1 MTEFLQAMLANPLA
15 PPESVAERRAVV
27 EAYMAGPLA
36 DGTVEQAATLGG
48 LAFSNAGV
56 ALVHAMEYP
65 VGGAVH
71 VSHGAGNGLLLPFV
85 MRFNLRARAEEIAQ
99 IGWRLGLTP
108 TANAGIPEMARQTI
122 TAIEQLRKDIGIPTR
137 LRDIGVTEEML
148 ARVGQITRTL
158 HDSLRELGLDK
169 VLEKATTDIPDVRE
183 RLNYV
188 ARMTEQAAQRVLNAT
203 DAAIP
208 MQERIDAGA
217 DEILNGWQAAFKAP
231 FSEANYRDMAT
242 MTMQCL
248 ADMRNDT
255 SATKQ
260 QLLDIMMAQDFQDL
274 TGQVIRKVTD
284 LAHNLEQQL
293 VQLLIDYAPAEVKR
307 ESSSGLLNGLG
318 IRRVQTPPNM
328 VGAYY
333 DRVGFRR
340 DGSAF
345 VLDLATLG

>member
-1 MTEFLQAMLANPLA
+1 MDTQFASAAAAAAA
-15 PPESVAERRAVV
+15 PNVVGAE
-27 EAYMAGPLA
+27 
-36 DGTVEQAATLGG
+36 
-48 LAFSNAGV
+48 
-56 ALVHAMEYP
+56 
-65 VGGAVH
+65 
-71 VSHGAGNGLLLPFV
+71 
-85 MRFNLRARAEEIAQ
+85 
-99 IGWRLGLTP
+99 
-108 TANAGIPEMARQTI
+108 
-122 TAIEQLRKDIGIPTR
+122 KDEH
-137 LRDIGVTEEML
+137 DEML

-158 HDSLRELGLDK
+158 HDSLRELGFDK
-169 VLEKATTDIPDVRE
+169 VLEKATADIPDVRE

-217 DEILNGWQAAFKAP
+217 DEILNGWQATFKAP

-255 SATKQ
+255 NATKQ

-284 LAHNLEQQL
+284 LAHGMEQQL

-307 ESSSGLLNGLG
+307 ESNSGLLNGPQINPEKKNDVVADQGQVDDLLDSLG
-318 IRRVQTPPNM
+318 
-328 VGAYY
+328 
-333 DRVGFRR
+333 F
-340 DGSAF
+340 
-345 VLDLATLG
+345 

>member
-1 MTEFLQAMLANPLA
+1 MDTQFASA
-15 PPESVAERRAVV
+15 AVD
-27 EAYMAGPLA
+27 A
-36 DGTVEQAATLGG
+36 
-48 LAFSNAGV
+48 
-56 ALVHAMEYP
+56 
-65 VGGAVH
+65 
-71 VSHGAGNGLLLPFV
+71 
-85 MRFNLRARAEEIAQ
+85 
-99 IGWRLGLTP
+99 
-108 TANAGIPEMARQTI
+108 TANIAVGAEKN
-122 TAIEQLRKDIGIPTR
+122 EHD
-137 LRDIGVTEEML
+137 EML

-158 HDSLRELGLDK
+158 HDSLRELGFDK
-169 VLEKATTDIPDVRE
+169 VLEKATADIPDVRE

-255 SATKQ
+255 SATKR

-284 LAHNLEQQL
+284 LAHGMEQQL
-293 VQLLIDYAPAEVKR
+293 VQLLIDYAPAEMKR
-307 ESSSGLLNGLG
+307 ETSSSLLNGPQINPANKSDVVADQGQVDDLLDSLG
-318 IRRVQTPPNM
+318 
-328 VGAYY
+328 
-333 DRVGFRR
+333 F
-340 DGSAF
+340 
-345 VLDLATLG
+345 

>member
-1 MTEFLQAMLANPLA
+1 MDTQFASAAVAAAA
-15 PPESVAERRAVV
+15 PNAVGAE
-27 EAYMAGPLA
+27 
-36 DGTVEQAATLGG
+36 
-48 LAFSNAGV
+48 
-56 ALVHAMEYP
+56 
-65 VGGAVH
+65 
-71 VSHGAGNGLLLPFV
+71 
-85 MRFNLRARAEEIAQ
+85 
-99 IGWRLGLTP
+99 
-108 TANAGIPEMARQTI
+108 
-122 TAIEQLRKDIGIPTR
+122 KDEH
-137 LRDIGVTEEML
+137 DEML

-158 HDSLRELGLDK
+158 HDSLRELGFDK
-169 VLEKATTDIPDVRE
+169 VLEKATADIPDVRE

-284 LAHNLEQQL
+284 LAHGMEQQL

-307 ESSSGLLNGLG
+307 ESNSGLLNGPQMNPNKSDVVADQGQVDDLLDSLG
-318 IRRVQTPPNM
+318 
-328 VGAYY
+328 
-333 DRVGFRR
+333 F
-340 DGSAF
+340 
-345 VLDLATLG
+345 

>member
-1 MTEFLQAMLANPLA
+1 LKKQEPDVDTQLASAAAAA
-15 PPESVAERRAVV
+15 PAHN
-27 EAYMAGPLA
+27 
-36 DGTVEQAATLGG
+36 AA
-48 LAFSNAGV
+48 SGV
-56 ALVHAMEYP
+56 
-65 VGGAVH
+65 
-71 VSHGAGNGLLLPFV
+71 GNENEV
-85 MRFNLRARAEEIAQ
+85 
-99 IGWRLGLTP
+99 
-108 TANAGIPEMARQTI
+108 
-122 TAIEQLRKDIGIPTR
+122 
-137 LRDIGVTEEML
+137 ML

-169 VLEKATTDIPDVRE
+169 VVEQATHDIPDVRE

-217 DEILNGWQAAFKAP
+217 DEILNGWQTTFKAP

-293 VQLLIDYAPAEVKR
+293 VQLLLDYSPAEGKR
-307 ESSSGLLNGLG
+307 ETNSGLLNGPQ
-318 IRRVQTPPNM
+318 INPRR
-328 VGAYY
+328 
-333 DRVGFRR
+333 R
-340 DGSAF
+340 
-345 VLDLATLG
+345 ATL

>member
-1 MTEFLQAMLANPLA
+1 MDTQFASA
-15 PPESVAERRAVV
+15 SVDA
-27 EAYMAGPLA
+27 
-36 DGTVEQAATLGG
+36 
-48 LAFSNAGV
+48 
-56 ALVHAMEYP
+56 
-65 VGGAVH
+65 
-71 VSHGAGNGLLLPFV
+71 
-85 MRFNLRARAEEIAQ
+85 
-99 IGWRLGLTP
+99 
-108 TANAGIPEMARQTI
+108 TANIAVGAEKN
-122 TAIEQLRKDIGIPTR
+122 EHD
-137 LRDIGVTEEML
+137 EML
-148 ARVGQITRTL
+148 VRVGQITRTL
-158 HDSLRELGLDK
+158 HDSLRELGFDK
-169 VLEKATTDIPDVRE
+169 VLEKATADIPDVRE

-284 LAHNLEQQL
+284 LAHGMEQQL
-293 VQLLIDYAPAEVKR
+293 VQLLIDYAPAEMKR
-307 ESSSGLLNGLG
+307 ESNSGLLNGPQINPANKSDVVADQGQVDDLLDSLG
-318 IRRVQTPPNM
+318 
-328 VGAYY
+328 
-333 DRVGFRR
+333 F
-340 DGSAF
+340 
-345 VLDLATLG
+345 

>member
-1 MTEFLQAMLANPLA
+1 MDTQYASSAAAIAEPRPAPLDGC
-15 PPESVAERRAVV
+15 ES
-27 EAYMAGPLA
+27 
-36 DGTVEQAATLGG
+36 D
-48 LAFSNAGV
+48 
-56 ALVHAMEYP
+56 
-65 VGGAVH
+65 
-71 VSHGAGNGLLLPFV
+71 
-85 MRFNLRARAEEIAQ
+85 
-99 IGWRLGLTP
+99 
-108 TANAGIPEMARQTI
+108 
-122 TAIEQLRKDIGIPTR
+122 
-137 LRDIGVTEEML
+137 EML

-158 HDSLRELGLDK
+158 HDSLRELGFDK
-169 VLEKATTDIPDVRE
+169 VLERATADIPDVRE

-217 DEILNGWQAAFKAP
+217 DEILNGWQTTFKAP

-307 ESSSGLLNGLG
+307 DSGSGLLNGPQINPEKKNDVVSDQSQVDDLLDSLG
-318 IRRVQTPPNM
+318 
-328 VGAYY
+328 
-333 DRVGFRR
+333 F
-340 DGSAF
+340 
-345 VLDLATLG
+345 

>member
-1 MTEFLQAMLANPLA
+1 M
-15 PPESVAERRAVV
+15 ESQFVNSAVATTAH
-27 EAYMAGPLA
+27 
-36 DGTVEQAATLGG
+36 DAASSDVC
-48 LAFSNAGV
+48 ASD
-56 ALVHAMEYP
+56 
-65 VGGAVH
+65 
-71 VSHGAGNGLLLPFV
+71 
-85 MRFNLRARAEEIAQ
+85 
-99 IGWRLGLTP
+99 
-108 TANAGIPEMARQTI
+108 
-122 TAIEQLRKDIGIPTR
+122 K
-137 LRDIGVTEEML
+137 ML

-158 HDSLRELGLDK
+158 HDSLRELGFDK
-169 VLEKATTDIPDVRE
+169 VLERAAADIPDVRE

-260 QLLDIMMAQDFQDL
+260 QLLEIMMAQDFQDL

-284 LAHNLEQQL
+284 LAHSMEQQL
-293 VQLLIDYAPAEVKR
+293 VQILIDYAPHEMKR
-307 ESSSGLLNGLG
+307 DAGSGLLNGPQMNPASKNDVVSNQGQVDDLLDSLG
-318 IRRVQTPPNM
+318 
-328 VGAYY
+328 
-333 DRVGFRR
+333 F
-340 DGSAF
+340 
-345 VLDLATLG
+345 